1 MLRALLGGSVSLAGK
16 SDGRTHL
23 SQLFCKC
30 LVYRDY
36 TQRRRISVA
45 LIDGSEIKG
54 LVVRRCNHDH
64 SRKLAAFQRRVSV
77 RSEGAGELI
86 TGVRGNHSED
96 RAVDRRR

>member
-1 MLRALLGGSVSLAGK
+1 MLSTFRRGNMSLAGK
-16 SDGRTHL
+16 SDGRAHTN
-23 SQLFCKC
+23 QLFGKR

-54 LVVRRCNHDH
+54 LVMRRCNHDH

-77 RSEGAGELI
+77 GSDGAGELI
-86 TGVRGNHSED
+86 TGVRCDHSEN
-96 RAVDRRR
+96 RVV